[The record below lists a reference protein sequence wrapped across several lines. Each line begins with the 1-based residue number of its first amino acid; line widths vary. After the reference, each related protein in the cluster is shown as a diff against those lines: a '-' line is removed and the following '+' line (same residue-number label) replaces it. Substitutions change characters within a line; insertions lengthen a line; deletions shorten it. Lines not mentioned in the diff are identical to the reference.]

1 MPSKNRSLIWD
12 VLLRTLLV
20 AVILMILLS
29 ASGYF
34 LNYSRQ
40 ASRTLSELERSISE
54 RVQRESVIFD
64 LARDNLAAFKEEFLR
79 LYLSEEAEVTQADF
93 ERLYYTGPEGA
104 MRMRRKYFD
113 GVHTEGQGYVYGMSS
128 FIGNNQSVED
138 PDFRRR
144 LVLSYRLLAQL
155 GPGFQTRFANT
166 HVSFPENGIVLFWP
180 EVPWGLQAR
189 ADLPMNELGTIA
201 ATLQKNNPEREPVWT
216 GLYYDETAGEW
227 VITYEVPVDHDGRHL
242 INPSHD
248 VPLTDLMERLI
259 AEHREGSYNFIIRRD
274 GYLVAHPSPPAE
286 EQKWVGQLSL
296 EKIENESVVRSY
308 ELIDRA
314 LQESPDALSRDS
326 VITVENERDDVYL
339 TVGKLRGPEWLFVN
353 VYPKSRIRAAAHR
366 AAMEWFVEGSILLL
380 VILSVFLVL
389 VSRRANRPLEQ
400 LRAAAQHLGDSRY
413 DEVVDGSIPLPTELN
428 NEIGLLARR
437 FQEMAT
443 RIRDANREMERV
455 VDERTRELQAA
466 NAALREMS
474 IMDGL
479 TGIHNRRSFD
489 RDFAALIREAEAGQG
504 TFSLVMLDLDH
515 FKLYN
520 DTYGHSEG
528 DRLLKRMS
536 DVLSDSVREED
547 RVYRYGGEEF
557 AILCPDTDREAA
569 AAATERVLERVRSL
583 AIPFPQSPHGVATIS
598 AGVAQYTPQASSGEA
613 LIKAADEKLY
623 QAKHAGRDR
632 LLS

>member
-1 MPSKNRSLIWD
+1 
-12 VLLRTLLV
+12 
-20 AVILMILLS
+20 
-29 ASGYF
+29 
-34 LNYSRQ
+34 
-40 ASRTLSELERSISE
+40 
-54 RVQRESVIFD
+54 
-64 LARDNLAAFKEEFLR
+64 
-79 LYLSEEAEVTQADF
+79 
-93 ERLYYTGPEGA
+93 
-104 MRMRRKYFD
+104 
-113 GVHTEGQGYVYGMSS
+113 
-128 FIGNNQSVED
+128 
-138 PDFRRR
+138 
-144 LVLSYRLLAQL
+144 
-155 GPGFQTRFANT
+155 
-166 HVSFPENGIVLFWP
+166 
-180 EVPWGLQAR
+180 
-189 ADLPMNELGTIA
+189 MNELGTIA

-248 VPLTDLMERLI
+248 VPLTDLMERLL

-296 EKIENESVVRSY
+296 EKIENETVVRSY

-314 LQESPDALSRDS
+314 LKRSPDGLSGDS
-326 VITVENERDDVYL
+326 VITVENERDDAYL

-400 LRAAAQHLGDSRY
+400 LRTAAQYLGNSRY

-569 AAATERVLERVRSL
+569 AAATERVLERVRGL
-583 AIPFPQSPHGVATIS
+583 AIPFPESPHGVATIS
-598 AGVAQYTPQASSGEA
+598 AGVAQYTPHASSGEA

-623 QAKHAGRDR
+623 QAKHTGRDR
-632 LLS
+632 LVS